1 MRRLS
6 AIVAILFLS
15 SNAFSGG
22 PAFVTGS
29 SYFDPTVKGTPVV
42 WPQGAVNYYTDQG
55 NLSAILP
62 GPSADFFVASAFWQ
76 WTSISTAAIS
86 AVQAGQLAEDVSGAN
101 VTLMNGVL
109 SIPADILP
117 SAISTPSPSGA
128 AVTKLMSMCLF
139 SGWLGA
145 ILRRRMKFLA
155 LLPPPAFCECRY
167 WPRVSQRN
175 RRFYAHLTALARRIS
190 PFRHGAGVAFKWRR
204 E

>member
-1 MRRLS
+1 M
-6 AIVAILFLS
+6 
-15 SNAFSGG
+15 
-22 PAFVTGS
+22 P
-29 SYFDPTVKGTPVV
+29 
-42 WPQGAVNYYTDQG
+42 
-55 NLSAILP
+55 
-62 GPSADFFVASAFWQ
+62 
-76 WTSISTAAIS
+76 
-86 AVQAGQLAEDVSGAN
+86 
-101 VTLMNGVL
+101 
-109 SIPADILP
+109 P

-128 AVTKLMSMCLF
+128 AVTKLMSMYLF

-175 RRFYAHLTALARRIS
+175 RRFYAYLTALAQRIS